1 MKMTGSRFSE
11 KPTRAK
17 NKGEKTPNKQLQDF
31 RKKST
36 KQVIMNL
43 AGTRKP
49 NCKLVGKVKKHPYS

>member
-1 MKMTGSRFSE
+1 MKMTGSRFCE
-11 KPTRAK
+11 KSTRAK
-17 NKGEKTPNKQLQDF
+17 NKREKIPNKQLQDF

-36 KQVIMNL
+36 QTIMNL